1 VERRVLSARN
11 APLLES
17 EWLVHASLD
26 NIVTVNNNLQSF
38 LSTTTQDN
46 QRSSTMVKK
55 SAKSA
60 PGSASR
66 SSSKRAA
73 PEKQTPSRQSK
84 RAKVTAAKY
93 SELNSDDSSEET
105 QDVKASDFE
114 ADSSKEPTSESG
126 DEEASEEASDDDV
139 KPKKGNPRGRPT
151 QRALPMHRKQADD
164 KELWESGA
172 KLPPGTQLIMKKP
185 KARDA
190 GPTPYTDDTI
200 HPNTMLFLKDLAANN
215 ERQWLKCT
223 YEYPCIRCLILYLP
237 DVSGDDG
244 FALLQAAISH
254 I

>member
-1 VERRVLSARN
+1 M
-11 APLLES
+11 
-17 EWLVHASLD
+17 VHASLN
-26 NIVTVNNNLQSF
+26 NIIIVNNNLQSF
-38 LSTTTQDN
+38 LSTTTQHN
-46 QRSSTMVKK
+46 QQSSTMVQK
-55 SAKSA
+55 SAKST

-66 SSSKRAA
+66 SSSKRVA
-73 PEKQTPSRQSK
+73 PEKQTLSRQSK

-93 SELNSDDSSEET
+93 SELDSDDASEET

-139 KPKKGNPRGRPT
+139 KPKKGNPRGRPA
-151 QRALPMHRKQADD
+151 QRALPMHRKQADE
-164 KELWESGA
+164 KELWKSGA

-190 GPTPYTDDTI
+190 GQTPYTDDTI

-223 YEYPCIRCLILYLP
+223 YGCPCMRCPVFVLVI
-237 DVSGDDG
+237 SGDDD
-244 FALLQAAISH
+244 FALLQAATSH
-254 I
+254 VGV